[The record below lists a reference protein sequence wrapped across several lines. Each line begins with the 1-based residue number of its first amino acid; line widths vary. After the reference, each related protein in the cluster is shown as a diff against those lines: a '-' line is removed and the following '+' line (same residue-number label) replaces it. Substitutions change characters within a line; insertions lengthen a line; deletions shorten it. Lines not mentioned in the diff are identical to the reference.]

1 MDIDKL
7 YDLSRR
13 DLLTAQ
19 ALHKDNL
26 SRIERL
32 RPMLE
37 ALPDE
42 PMPSASHWYSSLVI
56 YYFTEDNDQA
66 ERLRSAVQAVIHTPA
81 KRSVDYIGGLQY
93 EFKTDEIKITITNG
107 SLAPNCKLEE
117 YTEPVTKFRVVC
129 D

>member
-7 YDLSRR
+7 YDLSGK
-13 DLLTAQ
+13 DLFAAQ
-19 ALHKDNL
+19 AAHKVNL

-37 ALPDE
+37 ALPNE
-42 PMPSASHWYSSLVI
+42 PEPGSTHWSTHISI

-66 ERLRSAVQAVIHTPA
+66 EKLRSDVQTVMHMSA
-81 KRSVDYIGGLQY
+81 KRGVDISGGLQY
-93 EFKTDEIKITITNG
+93 RFETDEIKITITNG

-117 YTEPVTKFRVVC
+117 DTESVTKFRVIC
-129 D
+129 G